1 MVIGQNPIPFAL
13 IGIGAAWLLMDNR
26 SSRESRSYS
35 EYDSSWDH
43 SPAYLSS
50 DDELGSSYADDTYMN
65 DMGSFSGV
73 NRRRTSVRQRAS
85 DVGVQAREQARRV
98 AGRARSGWDH
108 LLQDNP
114 LALGIAALAAGAIV
128 GAALPRTETEDEYLG
143 ETRDSLVETARSKAQ
158 EGVESAR
165 TIAKETIHKVT
176 GDDAQRT

>member
-1 MVIGQNPIPFAL
+1 
-13 IGIGAAWLLMDNR
+13 
-26 SSRESRSYS
+26 
-35 EYDSSWDH
+35 
-43 SPAYLSS
+43 
-50 DDELGSSYADDTYMN
+50 MN